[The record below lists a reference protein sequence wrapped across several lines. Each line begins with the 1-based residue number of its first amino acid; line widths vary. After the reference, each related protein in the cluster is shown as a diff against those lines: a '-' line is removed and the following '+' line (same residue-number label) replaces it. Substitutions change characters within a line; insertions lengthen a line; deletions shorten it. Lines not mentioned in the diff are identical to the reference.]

1 MDETRKR
8 SRRGMKRCLSG
19 RLTRVASTASAA
31 ALMLAGCT
39 EPRLMHDGR
48 LADDADV
55 AADVAAAS
63 GDAAPMTGLGAFLSA
78 RVALDN
84 REYGAA
90 LAFYRQ
96 ALSQAP
102 DSPELANRVLVLS
115 VTEGRF
121 DVAGPVAA
129 RLASADPDGAGL
141 AQLVETVEQVKASR
155 YRAALD
161 SARHLPHEGFYR
173 FAGTFARAWTLAAD
187 PDQARAAAAE
197 FDEFAQ
203 AAPLAGLKALQTA
216 LVQDLTGDAVGA
228 AANYKAAFGKG
239 GNAPLRMVELAGNF
253 FERQG
258 QRDEAGALYLRY
270 TSETNGVTGVEPAVS
285 VGGPPARIIA
295 NPREGLAEAMFD
307 MASVVGQPD
316 SAEPEVALLC
326 VRLALELEPN
336 FPLAQLVL
344 ADVLETQHRLPDA
357 LATYR
362 LIDPSSSLAWEAR
375 LREAT
380 LLDQTGDT
388 PGGEALLTQMA
399 TERPQ
404 RPEPLVALADLQ
416 RSHNEFAKAAE
427 TYSAAITRIGADV
440 PARDWSIVF
449 SRGIAEERSGSW
461 KQAETDLRK
470 ALDLHPNEPAVLNY
484 LGYSLVDRNERLP
497 EALKL
502 IKAAVDQRPTDGFIV
517 DSLGWAYYR
526 MGDFK
531 NAQTTLERAV
541 ELEPADP
548 EINNHLGDA
557 YWQGG
562 RREEARMQWK
572 RALDMKP
579 AAELAKTISD
589 KLDHPPARLP
599 HGSSAPTHGI

>member
-1 MDETRKR
+1 
-8 SRRGMKRCLSG
+8 
-19 RLTRVASTASAA
+19 
-31 ALMLAGCT
+31 
-39 EPRLMHDGR
+39 
-48 LADDADV
+48 
-55 AADVAAAS
+55 
-63 GDAAPMTGLGAFLSA
+63 
-78 RVALDN
+78 
-84 REYGAA
+84 
-90 LAFYRQ
+90 
-96 ALSQAP
+96 
-102 DSPELANRVLVLS
+102 
-115 VTEGRF
+115 
-121 DVAGPVAA
+121 
-129 RLASADPDGAGL
+129 
-141 AQLVETVEQVKASR
+141 
-155 YRAALD
+155 
-161 SARHLPHEGFYR
+161 
-173 FAGTFARAWTLAAD
+173 
-187 PDQARAAAAE
+187 
-197 FDEFAQ
+197 
-203 AAPLAGLKALQTA
+203 
-216 LVQDLTGDAVGA
+216 
-228 AANYKAAFGKG
+228 
-239 GNAPLRMVELAGNF
+239 
-253 FERQG
+253 
-258 QRDEAGALYLRY
+258 
-270 TSETNGVTGVEPAVS
+270 
-285 VGGPPARIIA
+285 
-295 NPREGLAEAMFD
+295 
-307 MASVVGQPD
+307 
-316 SAEPEVALLC
+316 
-326 VRLALELEPN
+326 
-336 FPLAQLVL
+336 LAQLVL

-362 LIDPSSSLAWEAR
+362 LIDRASPLAWEAR

-388 PGGEALLTQMA
+388 AGGEALLTQMA
-399 TERPQ
+399 AERPQ

-427 TYSAAITRIGADV
+427 TYSTAIARIGADV

-562 RREEARMQWK
+562 RREEARLQWH

-599 HGSSAPTHGI
+599 HGSSAPAHGI